1 MAPRIAMGRMDER
14 VTLQRRV
21 ETPDGAGG
29 VTRAWADLA
38 VNPVVWA
45 HVGAKGGREGLNE
58 GRIDATRAVVFTI
71 WNRTDVD
78 ETCRILWGGSAFN
91 IRAVLRASSREAK
104 LAIEAER
111 GVAE

>member
-1 MAPRIAMGRMDER
+1 MAPRMAMGRMDER

-29 VTRAWADLA
+29 VVRAWADLA
-38 VNPVVWA
+38 ENAAIWA
-45 HVGAKGGREGLNE
+45 HVGAKGGRENLNE
-58 GRIDATRAVVFTI
+58 GRIDASGAVVFTI
-71 WNRTDVD
+71 WNRADVD
-78 ETCRILWGGSAFN
+78 ETCRILWNGLAWN